1 MAQDI
6 GIRTKK
12 NEDTAQWY
20 EQVVLQSG
28 IAEFGPVKGTIII
41 RPKGFYIWQKIQ
53 ERFNK
58 FMNQFGVDQ
67 CYFPLF
73 IPKSYFEREAKHA
86 QGFAPE
92 LAWVASEQST
102 DGDEKAIIRPTS
114 ETVIVDAF
122 SRWLRSY
129 KQLPLKVNQ
138 WCNIVRW
145 EVKQT
150 KLFLRG
156 REFLWQEGHCLYE
169 TQEQAQTEVITV
181 LREYEQL
188 CKDTLALPMIVGEKS
203 IAERFAGGLRTYAI
217 QGIMPDGKGLQCG
230 TTHLLSQGFME
241 QFDVTYSG
249 RDEKKQHPHY
259 TSWGISTRLIGAA
272 IMVHSD
278 DKGLVLPPKIS
289 KQQVIIIPITKK
301 EISEEFKQYV
311 AKVAQLTNATID
323 ERKEYS
329 FGFKM
334 NECELQGIP
343 LLILIGEKEMQEQ
356 KVTLKFRDMDTK
368 IQVAIDQVSQ
378 AVQSGLEQMHNRLY
392 DKAKEQMNKQIVRV
406 HTIEE
411 FAQKIT
417 ENCIVVAPFFDDPTV
432 EDSIYEH
439 YAVKT
444 QCIDLQ
450 PIPETQCIFSKK
462 PTTKLAYF
470 GKNY

>member
-1 MAQDI
+1 MAQDM

-28 IAEFGPVKGTIII
+28 IAEFGPIKGTILI

-53 ERFNK
+53 ENFNA
-58 FMNQFGVDQ
+58 FMDGFGVEQ
-67 CYFPLF
+67 CYFPLL
-73 IPKSYFEREAKHA
+73 IPKSFFEKEAKHA

-92 LAWVASEQST
+92 LAWVASEQTTES
-102 DGDEKAIIRPTS
+102 DEKAIIRPTS
-114 ETVIVDAF
+114 ETLIVDAF

-169 TQEQAQTEVITV
+169 TNEQAHAEVLVV
-181 LREYEQL
+181 LKEYEKL
-188 CKDTLALPMIVGEKS
+188 CAQVLALPMIVGEKS
-203 IAERFAGGLRTYAI
+203 ISERFAGAQRTYSI

-230 TTHLLSQGFME
+230 TSHLLSQGFME
-241 QFDVTYSG
+241 QFGVNYLG
-249 RDEKKQHPHY
+249 RDEQKQLPHY
-259 TSWGISTRLIGAA
+259 TSWGISTRLIGAT
-272 IMVHSD
+272 IMMHSD
-278 DKGLVLPPKIS
+278 DKGLILPPIIS
-289 KQQVIIIPITKK
+289 KQKSIIIPIFKK
-301 EISEEFKQYV
+301 ELSAEFQQY
-311 AKVAQLTNATID
+311 LTQIANITGATID
-323 ERKEYS
+323 DRKEYS

-334 NECELQGIP
+334 NECELQGVP
-343 LLILIGEKEMQEQ
+343 LLILVGEREMLEQ
-356 KVTLKFRDMDTK
+356 KATLKFRDQQAK
-368 IQVAIDQVSQ
+368 IQVDFAQIET
-378 AVQSGLEQMHNRLY
+378 AVKTGLEDMHRRLY
-392 DKAKEQMNKQIVRV
+392 EKAKEVMNSKIVRV
-406 HTIEE
+406 NTIKE
-411 FAQKIT
+411 FEQKIA
-417 ENCIVVAPFFDDPTV
+417 ENYIVQAPFFDDPEV
-432 EDSIYEH
+432 EESIYKH
-439 YAVKT
+439 YAVKS

-450 PIPETQCIFSKK
+450 PIPQTMCIFSNK